1 MCECNRFPVHSS
13 KLGLDVPRVK
23 LAAVNHLCLACMYGE
38 VFWWDYETEPELCT
52 VFWTDE
58 LHCEYQKYYESF
70 YTAREVRSFTAEGT
84 PAQYASRLDATMAR
98 IAPWL
103 RKRGVQRTCTHAGSC
118 CDEYC
123 IRGTEPVPASAD
135 GG

>member
-1 MCECNRFPVHSS
+1 MCGCDLFPVHSS

-23 LAAVNHLCLACMYGE
+23 LAAIDHLCLACMYSE
-38 VFWWDYETEPELCT
+38 VFWWDYHTEPELRS

-58 LHCEYQKYYESF
+58 LHCEYQTYYERF
-70 YTAREVRSFTAEGT
+70 YTDREMRSLTEEDT
-84 PAQYASRLDATMAR
+84 PAHYASRLDATMAR

-103 RKRGVQRTCTHAGSC
+103 HKRGVQRRCTHAGSC
-118 CDEYC
+118 CAESC

-135 GG
+135 GR